1 MDSDLHLEQAVL
13 HAALV
18 RPQGMQE
25 LARHAVP
32 ADFDHPVHRRI
43 FAHLAG
49 LATDGREPSVAALMA
64 MLGNEEL
71 EPGLTARDYASK
83 LFVGAGD
90 ALFEAPIRDL
100 IETWRDRRLRR
111 QMVQVGS
118 VLQLA
123 EVTPEAS
130 LRGMTDDAVH
140 ALNEITAAM
149 ATGRPKSYSAGEA
162 AEEAFD
168 AMLGEASPVITTGL
182 SDLDRMLGGWPR
194 GELTICAGRPAMG
207 KSTLGVSTAL
217 RSARAGHGVVLFSL
231 EMTRKQVG
239 ARMIADMAYVQRDP
253 VTYEAIGN
261 RDVDG
266 RHIERIKTAAEAL
279 SGLPIA
285 IEEQRGN
292 TMLAITARAKE
303 IAQDMQR
310 KGQRLDIVMVDH
322 IGLVRASNRYAGM
335 RHREIAEIT
344 DGLAGLAKDLDCAV
358 VGLCQLNRGVEG
370 RENKRPGLSDLRDSG
385 SIEEDAS
392 AVVFVYREAYY
403 LHMLGQLEDSQREME
418 RRANIDRCEN
428 VMELI
433 VSKNRNGRTGIVRAF
448 TDMGASAIRNLD
460 FGGRR

>member
-1 MDSDLHLEQAVL
+1 MGSDLHLEQAVL

-18 RPQGMQE
+18 RPQGMQQ
-25 LARHAVP
+25 LARHAVVE
-32 ADFDHPVHRRI
+32 DFDHPVHQRV
-43 FAHLAG
+43 FDHLAN
-49 LATDGREPSVAALMA
+49 LASDGREPSVAALLA
-64 MLGNEEL
+64 MFGDEEL
-71 EPGLTARDYASK
+71 EPGLKARDYAAK
-83 LFVGAGD
+83 LFVGGGD
-90 ALFEAPIRDL
+90 ALFEAPLRDL

-111 QMVQVGS
+111 RLVQVGG

-123 EVTPEAS
+123 ELSPEAS
-130 LRGMTDDAVH
+130 IKGMSEDAVH
-140 ALNEITAAM
+140 ALNEITAAI
-149 ATGRPKSYSAGEA
+149 ATGRPKFYSAGEA

-168 AMLGEASPVITTGL
+168 AMLGEAAPIITTGL
-182 SDLDRMLGGWPR
+182 TDLDRVLGGWPR
-194 GELTICAGRPAMG
+194 GELTIAAGRPAMG

-217 RSARAGHGVVLFSL
+217 RSARAGHGVALFSL

-261 RDVDG
+261 RAVKG
-266 RHIERIKTAAEAL
+266 HHIDRVKAAAEAL
-279 SGLPIA
+279 AGLPIV

-292 TMLAITARAKE
+292 TMLAIATRAKE
-303 IAQDMQR
+303 IAQDMER
-310 KGQRLDIVMVDH
+310 RGQRLDIVMVDH

-344 DGLAGLAKDLDCAV
+344 DGLAGIAKDLDCAV

-403 LHMLGQLEDSQREME
+403 LHMQGQLEDVQREME
-418 RRANIDRCEN
+418 RRANIERCEN

-433 VSKNRNGRTGIVRAF
+433 VAKNRNGRTGIIRAF
-448 TDMGASAIRNLD
+448 TDMGSSAIRNLD